1 MRLKVRKWG
10 NSLAIRIP
18 KDIASLSSIHL
29 NTCIEVEVGDKY
41 LVLKPVEEHQPA
53 LSDLIE
59 KITHL
64 NLHSEI
70 SSGEPQGNEIW

>member
-18 KDIASLSSIHL
+18 KDIASLSGIHL
-29 NTCIEVEVGDKY
+29 NTCIEVETGDKY
-41 LVLKPVEEHQPA
+41 LVLRPVGEHQPT

-59 KITHL
+59 KITPL
-64 NLHSEI
+64 NLHNEI